1 MSQKQKDMISN
12 AASQGLDKEIEK
24 GLLSYNLASEIKK
37 SDGHISITLTDSG
50 VITFVKAMMNMMK
63 ESIPVTKF
71 VPSGNSIV
79 AITDNAFISRKELVK
94 DLGMKMKQ
102 VIALEKEGR
111 LTPTKFGGRLYYK
124 KEELERLNLSF
135 VGR

>member
-1 MSQKQKDMISN
+1 
-12 AASQGLDKEIEK
+12 
-24 GLLSYNLASEIKK
+24 
-37 SDGHISITLTDSG
+37 
-50 VITFVKAMMNMMK
+50 MMK
-63 ESIPVTKF
+63 ESTPVTKF

>member
-1 MSQKQKDMISN
+1 MAQKQTDKTSN
-12 AASQGLDKEIEK
+12 TTTQGLDKEIEM
-24 GLLSYNLASEIKK
+24 GLLTYNLASEIKK

-50 VITFVKAMMNMMK
+50 VITFIKSMMDIMK
-63 ESIPVTKF
+63 ESAPVTKF

-102 VIALEKEGR
+102 VFALEKEGR

-124 KEELERLNLSF
+124 KEELERLNLSLI
-135 VGR
+135 GR

>member
-1 MSQKQKDMISN
+1 MAQKQTDKTSN
-12 AASQGLDKEIEK
+12 TTTQGLDKEIEM
-24 GLLSYNLASEIKK
+24 GLLTYNLASEIKK
-37 SDGHISITLTDSG
+37 SGGHISITLTDSG
-50 VITFVKAMMNMMK
+50 VITFIKAMMDIMK
-63 ESIPVTKF
+63 ESAPVTKF

-102 VIALEKEGR
+102 VFALEKEGR

-124 KEELERLNLSF
+124 KEELERLNLSLI
-135 VGR
+135 GR